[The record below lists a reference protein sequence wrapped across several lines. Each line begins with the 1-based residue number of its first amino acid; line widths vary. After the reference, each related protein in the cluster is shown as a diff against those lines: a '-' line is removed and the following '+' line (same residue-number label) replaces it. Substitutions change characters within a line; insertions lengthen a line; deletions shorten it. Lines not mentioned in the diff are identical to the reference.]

1 MRLRR
6 YLTRLAVGSVILLV
20 ACGSSAI
27 AGRHGSAPAL
37 SASQKSCRA
46 HYEVW
51 KRGPVR
57 TAARKVLADVITG
70 VAAGRAGDFA
80 RLRAVF
86 VRARHDAKAVV
97 AYPMPR
103 CADPARYWHQ
113 MLMAIQAGADNVS
126 PGSRLPALV
135 LAATGP
141 LQKVKALDS
150 KLGAELQ
157 QEFHGNNY

>member
-1 MRLRR
+1 
-6 YLTRLAVGSVILLV
+6 V
-20 ACGSSAI
+20 
-27 AGRHGSAPAL
+27 L
-37 SASQKSCRA
+37 SASQESCRA
-46 HYEVW
+46 KYEVW

-57 TAARKVLADVITG
+57 TAARKVVADVITG
-70 VAAGRAGDFA
+70 VAAARAGDFA

-113 MLMAIQAGADNVS
+113 MLMAIQAGADS
-126 PGSRLPALV
+126 ARPGSGPAALV
-135 LAATGP
+135 LAAMGP
-141 LQKVKALDS
+141 LQTVRALDS
-150 KLGAELQ
+150 KLGAELR